1 MAAGRDQVDYTDIRQ
16 DSLTYKVD
24 GVTLFYDRTQPNG
37 IGKAAGTGTAVML
50 SNDDTVALTNDG
62 AGVEGKVL
70 KIESD
75 GVATVQ
81 RWGMAA
87 LPKGDSGVGTATR
100 GRKIVG
106 ATSAGARGYVRDVN
120 TATAAELG
128 LMRGQIINVADAANI
143 VVDLG

>member
-1 MAAGRDQVDYTDIRQ
+1 MPAGRNEVDYTDIRY
-16 DSLTYKVD
+16 DALTYKVD

-37 IGKAAGTGTAVML
+37 IGKAAGTGIAVML

-62 AGVEGKVL
+62 ACVEGDVI

-75 GVATVQ
+75 GFATVR
-81 RWGMAA
+81 RWGLAK
-87 LPKGDSGVGTATR
+87 LPKGDSGIGTATR

-106 ATSAGARGYVRDVN
+106 ATLAGARGYIRDVN

-128 LMRGQIINVADAANI
+128 LMRGEIINVADATAI